1 MQLHLITPHCSTIAV
16 AQVSLG
22 WSWIIIALSTA
33 GLIVAFISTITAGGE
48 CGDQAAS
55 TRNTSNRR
63 TEPLLSVNPVSVAVD
78 RQSMRSQ
85 PRAVPEHMQHFA
97 QPAAATPLASPAAPS
112 LPTAGSSIQVGVAVS
127 VLDDLTRAVNEA
139 AALRNYERAALLQKH
154 CDQLRSTMD
163 QMSALRQTQ
172 EDAVATR
179 DYETAEK
186 VEEQIQRLQKQL
198 SGQEDE
204 ALSL

>member
-1 MQLHLITPHCSTIAV
+1 
-16 AQVSLG
+16 
-22 WSWIIIALSTA
+22 
-33 GLIVAFISTITAGGE
+33 
-48 CGDQAAS
+48 
-55 TRNTSNRR
+55 
-63 TEPLLSVNPVSVAVD
+63 
-78 RQSMRSQ
+78 
-85 PRAVPEHMQHFA
+85 
-97 QPAAATPLASPAAPS
+97 
-112 LPTAGSSIQVGVAVS
+112 
-127 VLDDLTRAVNEA
+127 
-139 AALRNYERAALLQKH
+139 
-154 CDQLRSTMD
+154 MD